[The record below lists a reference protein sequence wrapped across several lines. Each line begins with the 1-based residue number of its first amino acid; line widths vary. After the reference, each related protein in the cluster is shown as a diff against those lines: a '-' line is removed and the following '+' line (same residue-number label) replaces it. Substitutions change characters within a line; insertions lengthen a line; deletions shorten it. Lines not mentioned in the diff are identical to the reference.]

1 MISSW
6 LHLYT
11 GFFSKSVKHPWNYRL
26 FTSYLYY
33 MPGNWDTSI
42 SGLEKTHTRDPQE
55 PDLPLHVHWQDVPNP
70 QVRWWC
76 HHGFTTGKLTAG
88 APTSFTPKWT
98 KPPWF
103 CFMSFWAS
111 NLFPWTH
118 GSMQFVETHLSS
130 CFRTAS
136 SWLSASVATLKYQC
150 RIIRVIMISNLT
162 AILRR
167 TRSADIL

>member
-1 MISSW
+1 
-6 LHLYT
+6 
-11 GFFSKSVKHPWNYRL
+11 
-26 FTSYLYY
+26 

-76 HHGFTTGKLTAG
+76 HPGFTTGKFTVG
-88 APTSFTPKWT
+88 APTSFTPKWKGT
-98 KPPWF
+98 WSEPNLHDSVRCSSVNLQGCF
-103 CFMSFWAS
+103 CFISFWAS

-150 RIIRVIMISNLT
+150 RIIRVIMISNLI
-162 AILRR
+162 AMLRR